1 MIKNYESLHEKP
13 RCWPHCLKI
22 QNFVFD
28 LSIDCPPLPKRSMT
42 VFFDVPKKSYRSSIR
57 NPALKTI
64 KLSFEIPLNF
74 RIDKTVKRRYYSAL
88 KPLENRIHVDENDK
102 AYRRRLTIDTG
113 FIRWIDKQNYVS
125 YPQ

>member
-1 MIKNYESLHEKP
+1 MIKNDQSLHDKP

-28 LSIDCPPLPKRSMT
+28 LSIDCLPLPKSSIN
-42 VFFDVPKKSYRSSIR
+42 VFFDVPKKSNRSSIR
-57 NPALKTI
+57 NSALKTI

-74 RIDKTVKRRYYSAL
+74 RIDKTVKRRNYSAL
-88 KPLENRIHVDENDK
+88 KPLENRVHVDEYDK
-102 AYRRRLTIDTG
+102 AYGRRLTIDTG
-113 FIRWIDKQNYVS
+113 FIRWIYKQNYVS